1 MGVLMWMLLP
11 FYLLTKASVRSEN
24 EDVVVPAE
32 TREGFRILVSDGRFE
47 DCCW

>member
-11 FYLLTKASVRSEN
+11 FYLLTKASLRSEN

-32 TREGFRILVSDGRFE
+32 TREALGILCE
-47 DCCW
+47 